1 MAEINR
7 NILDN
12 ALLEKILKSYID
24 NLKKTVSE
32 KLSKECE
39 RYSGMNDS
47 LTNRR
52 IEDNVKA
59 LEHILWELNLDTDV
73 NLRTISTEKIKII
86 YDYYESIRD
95 IKNKFVDT
103 LIPQSYR
110 GKSDYQINI
119 IIAGKLADM
128 LESLLTASYMDG
140 LNTRLLIDTID
151 KDGEVEKSYIE
162 RERKVIENK
171 IEESYNRG
179 GRMLALMMYAAING
193 NKDAE
198 DFLKGK

>member
-1 MAEINR
+1 MAEISR

-12 ALLEKILKSYID
+12 ALLEKVLKSYID

-32 KLSKECE
+32 KLSKEYE
-39 RYSGMNDS
+39 RYSEMNDS

-52 IEDNVKA
+52 IEDNVKT
-59 LEHILWELNLDTDV
+59 LEYILWHLNLDTDV
-73 NLRTISTEKIKII
+73 NLRTISAEKIKII

-110 GKSDYQINI
+110 GKSDYQINFR
-119 IIAGKLADM
+119 IAGKLADM

-140 LNTRLLIDTID
+140 LNTRLLLDTID

-162 RERKVIENK
+162 KERKGIK
-171 IEESYNRG
+171 KKLQESYDRG
-179 GRMLALMMYAAING
+179 GRMLALMMYAAMNG
-193 NKDAE
+193 VKEA
-198 DFLKGK
+198 

>member
-1 MAEINR
+1 MAEISR

-47 LTNRR
+47 RTNRH
-52 IEDNVKA
+52 IEDNVKT
-59 LEHILWELNLDTDV
+59 LERILWELNIDTDV

-86 YDYYESIRD
+86 HDYYESIRD

-103 LIPQSYR
+103 LIPQSYH
-110 GKSDYQINI
+110 GKTDYQINI
-119 IIAGKLADM
+119 RIAGKLADM

-140 LNTRLLIDTID
+140 LNTRLLLDTID

-162 RERKVIENK
+162 KERKGIEK
-171 IEESYNRG
+171 KLQESYDRG
-179 GRMLALMMYAAING
+179 GRMLALMMYVAMNG

-198 DFLKGK
+198 DLLN